1 MRQIELKTIEISIK
15 ITKNIHHIYL
25 YLYKYIYNL
34 RDENMYKHINWT
46 INKSEIYLHQKFM

>member
-15 ITKNIHHIYL
+15 ITKYIHHIYL
-25 YLYKYIYNL
+25 YLYIYIYNL
-34 RDENMYKHINWT
+34 RDENMYKHLNWT